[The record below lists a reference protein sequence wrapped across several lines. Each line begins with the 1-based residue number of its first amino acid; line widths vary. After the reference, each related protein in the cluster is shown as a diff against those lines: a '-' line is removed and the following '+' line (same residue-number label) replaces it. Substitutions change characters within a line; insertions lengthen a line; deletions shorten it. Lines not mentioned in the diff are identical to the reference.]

1 MNNSFKIRWAPPLL
15 GTNEEKVV
23 QKVMKS
29 GWLSQGK
36 ITEQFEKKM
45 CQITNSKFAIAV
57 NNGTS
62 ALMCALIAHKIGK
75 DDEVIL
81 PSFTFVATVN
91 AVISVGAKPVLVDCD
106 PLTFNTTPEIM
117 NEKITKKTKAIIPVD
132 VSGMPVNIDSFR
144 KFAKEKNLILI
155 EDAAEALGAQYKN
168 KKIGSFG
175 HSAIFS
181 FHMAKIVTGIEGG
194 IITTNDREIARKA
207 KLIRSHGDLGGYNS
221 ICFGLNFRISD
232 IHSAIALEQIK
243 KLDQY
248 LERRNQ
254 LARIYKDELKEFDF
268 QEIPNYVTLHPFMLF
283 GLLFKPK
290 IRNKVNQF
298 LNKNGIETR
307 ICWRPIHLQK
317 YFLTNKKYNLPFS
330 EQIFTKIINLPMGN
344 GLSENDVIK
353 VTHSV
358 KKAIK
363 ANL

>member
-1 MNNSFKIRWAPPLL
+1 MKNSFKIRWAPPSL
-15 GTNEEKVV
+15 GTNEEKIV

-62 ALMCALIAHKIGK
+62 ALICTLIAHNIGK
-75 DDEVIL
+75 NDEVIL

-91 AVISVGAKPVLVDCD
+91 AVIAVGAKPILVDCD
-106 PLTFNTTPEIM
+106 PFTFNTTPEQM
-117 NEKITKKTKAIIPVD
+117 EKKITKKTKAIIPVD
-132 VSGMPVNIDSFR
+132 VSGIPVDIYAFR
-144 KFAKEKNLILI
+144 KFAKENNLILI
-155 EDAAEALGAQYKN
+155 EDAAEALGGEYKN

-175 HSAIFS
+175 HSTIFS
-181 FHMAKIVTGIEGG
+181 FHMAKIVTGVEGG
-194 IITTNDREIARKA
+194 IITTDNKEIARKA

-232 IHSAIALEQIK
+232 IHSAIALEQVK
-243 KLDQY
+243 KLEQY
-248 LERRNQ
+248 LEHRNQ
-254 LARIYKDELKEFDF
+254 LAKIYKEELNEFKF

-283 GLLFKPK
+283 GLLLNPK

-298 LNKNGIETR
+298 LNNNGVETR

-317 YFLTNKKYNLPFS
+317 YFLKNKKYNLPFS
-330 EQIFTKIINLPMGN
+330 EQIFSKIINLPMGN
-344 GLSENDVIK
+344 GLSEEDVKK
-353 VTHSV
+353 VSIIT

-363 ANL
+363 NFN

>member
-1 MNNSFKIRWAPPLL
+1 LNNSFKIRWAPPSL
-15 GTNEEKVV
+15 GTEEEKIV

-36 ITEQFEKKM
+36 ITEQFENKM
-45 CQITNSKFAIAV
+45 CEITNSKFAIAV

-62 ALMCALIAHKIGK
+62 ALICALIAHNIGK

-91 AVISVGAKPVLVDCD
+91 AVIAVGAKPILVDCD
-106 PLTFNTTPEIM
+106 PFTFNTTVEIM
-117 NEKITKKTKAIIPVD
+117 AKKITKKTKAIIPVD
-132 VSGMPVNIDSFR
+132 VSGMSVNIESFR

-155 EDAAEALGAQYKN
+155 EDAAEALGGEYKK

-175 HSAIFS
+175 HTTIFS

-194 IITTNDREIARKA
+194 IITTNNKEIANKA

-232 IHSAIALEQIK
+232 IHSSIAIEQIK
-243 KLDQY
+243 KLKQY
-248 LERRNQ
+248 LKHRNQ
-254 LARIYKDELKEFDF
+254 LVSIYKDELKEMEF
-268 QEIPNYVTLHPFMLF
+268 QKIPNYVTLHPFMLF
-283 GLLFKPK
+283 GILLKPK

-298 LNKNGIETR
+298 LNNNGIETR
-307 ICWRPIHLQK
+307 VCWRPIHLQK
-317 YFLTNKKYNLPFS
+317 YFPKNKKYCLPFS
-330 EQIFTKIINLPMGN
+330 EEVFSKIINLPMGN
-344 GLSENDVIK
+344 GLNEEDVKK
-353 VTHSV
+353 VSIIT

-363 ANL
+363 NFN

>member
-1 MNNSFKIRWAPPLL
+1 L
-15 GTNEEKVV
+15 GTNEEKIV

-36 ITEQFEKKM
+36 ITEQFEEKM

-62 ALMCALIAHKIGK
+62 ALICALIAHNIGK
-75 DDEVIL
+75 NDEVIL

-91 AVISVGAKPVLVDCD
+91 AVIAVGAKPILVDCD

-132 VSGMPVNIDSFR
+132 VSGMPVNINSFR

-155 EDAAEALGAQYKN
+155 EDAAEALGAEYKN

-175 HSAIFS
+175 HSTIFS
-181 FHMAKIVTGIEGG
+181 FHMAKIVTGVEGG
-194 IITTNDREIARKA
+194 IITTNDREIAKKA

-232 IHSAIALEQIK
+232 IHSAIALEQLK
-243 KLDQY
+243 KLGDY
-248 LERRNQ
+248 LKHRNQ
-254 LARIYKDELKEFDF
+254 LVKIYKEELKEFEF
-268 QEIPNYVTLHPFMLF
+268 QKIPKYVTLHPFMLF
-283 GLLFKPK
+283 GLILKPK

-298 LNKNGIETR
+298 LNDNRIETR

-317 YFLTNKKYNLPFS
+317 YFQTNEKYNLPFS
-330 EQIFTKIINLPMGN
+330 EQIFSKIINLPMGN
-344 GLSENDVIK
+344 GLSEKEVLK
-353 VTHSV
+353 VAYNV
-358 KKAIK
+358 KKSIK
-363 ANL
+363 S

>member
-1 MNNSFKIRWAPPLL
+1 LNNSFKIHWAPPSL
-15 GTNEEKVV
+15 GVNEEKIV

-45 CQITNSKFAIAV
+45 CEITNSKFAIAV

-62 ALMCALIAHKIGK
+62 ALMCALIAHEIGK
-75 DDEVIL
+75 GDEVIL

-91 AVISVGAKPVLVDCD
+91 AVIALGAKPVLVDCD

-117 NEKITKKTKAIIPVD
+117 NKKITKKTKAIIPVD
-132 VSGMPVNIDSFR
+132 VSGMPINIDLFR
-144 KFAKEKNLILI
+144 KFTKEKNLILI

-175 HSAIFS
+175 HSTIFS

-194 IITTNDREIARKA
+194 IITTNNKEIARKS

-248 LERRNQ
+248 LKHRNQ
-254 LARIYKDELKEFDF
+254 LARIYKEELKEIEF

-283 GLLFKPK
+283 GSLFKQK
-290 IRNKVNQF
+290 IRNRVNQF
-298 LNKNGIETR
+298 LNNNGIETR
-307 ICWRPIHLQK
+307 ICWRPIHMQK
-317 YFLTNKKYNLPFS
+317 YFQNNNKYKLLNS
-330 EQIFTKIINLPMGN
+330 EQIFSKIINLPMGN
-344 GLSENDVIK
+344 GLSEEQVME
-353 VTHSV
+353 VTKHV
-358 KKAIK
+358 NNAMKKI
-363 ANL
+363 